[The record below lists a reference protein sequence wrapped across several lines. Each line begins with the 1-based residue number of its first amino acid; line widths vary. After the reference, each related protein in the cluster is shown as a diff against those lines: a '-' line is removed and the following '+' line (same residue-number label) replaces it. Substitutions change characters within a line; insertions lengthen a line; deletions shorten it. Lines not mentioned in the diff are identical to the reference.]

1 MIFTKQQKGA
11 SIICLLQPTTTTFII
26 FLTLKTAKYIIKIKK
41 KGKGI
46 GIEKRKK
53 KETKAHSLTLA
64 KSIETQ
70 LYKENSKPS
79 SFDAAAA
86 LSKNQTNFPLAN

>member
-26 FLTLKTAKYIIKIKK
+26 ILTLKTAKYIIKIKK

-64 KSIETQ
+64 KSIEPNFIRKTQ
-70 LYKENSKPS
+70 NRRVSTQPLPYPKTKPTS
-79 SFDAAAA
+79 
-86 LSKNQTNFPLAN
+86 P